1 MEKYVS
7 TLVTLVTDAKISYSG
22 LEVAYED
29 IEWLDE
35 RTQPSK
41 AECDAAWP
49 QVEYDLTYA
58 SIEAARKS
66 RYQNETDSLF
76 FVAQRDSGDLTAW
89 IAAVEQV
96 KAELPYPAQI
106 N

>member
-7 TLVTLVTDAKISYSG
+7 TLVALVPDAKISYTG
-22 LEVAYED
+22 LDVAYEN

-35 RTQPSK
+35 RPQPSK

-58 SIEAARKS
+58 SVEAARKR
-66 RYQNETDSLF
+66 RYQNKTDGLF
-76 FVAQRDSGDLTAW
+76 FAAQRDGGDLSAW
-89 IAAVEQV
+89 TAAVEQI
-96 KAELPYPAQI
+96 KAELPYPAPI
-106 N
+106 V